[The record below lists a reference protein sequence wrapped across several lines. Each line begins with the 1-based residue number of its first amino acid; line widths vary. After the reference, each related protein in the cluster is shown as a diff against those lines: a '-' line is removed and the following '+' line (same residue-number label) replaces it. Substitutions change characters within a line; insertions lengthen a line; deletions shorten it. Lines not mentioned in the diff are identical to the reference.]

1 MRWKHSKEYRQ
12 VGITAFLV
20 VAASMLLYFLLFRT
34 SSLGA
39 VISKIL
45 TVLNPVIYGFF
56 IAYIL
61 NPQETVIENAA
72 YKLLHRFGV
81 KPGFKWKKSV
91 RLTCVVL
98 SLLILILIIYG
109 LISTIMPELVRS
121 VRNIIYNFQN
131 YANNI
136 NHFIDTYLHINQ
148 ELDEQTTAMIS
159 EYAIKIQEW
168 LLSNLNPRIDSI
180 ADNLRSGVM
189 SFVAFL
195 KNFFLGMIISM
206 YILVSKEVLLAR
218 FRRIIYSV
226 FPVKTGN
233 RILFNIRFMDE
244 KFGGFFVG
252 KLIDSVIIGIICYF
266 CCGLLNMPYL
276 VLISVF
282 IGVTN
287 LIPFFG
293 PFIGAIPTTLLIFVV
308 SPVKALIFV
317 IFIVVLQQFD
327 GNFLGP
333 RILGSSV
340 GVSSFMVILAI
351 LIGGGVLGVPGMLV
365 GVPLAAVISAF
376 IQGHVLHRMRERK
389 LPGDLNSYHN
399 LQEINPITGEVIPLN
414 FTKEDMSLYDWIRY
428 RDDIVRSFDEPL
440 REYSWERTM
449 ADIDREDAVID
460 GTYFIMKKKMEE
472 QKLAAQKMA
481 EQEPAA
487 QKMAEQEP
495 AAQKLP
501 EQEAG
506 DEAQAGPMDSERKTW
521 KQNTPVQKDAELQTD
536 EYLFAEPIPD
546 ERYTADQ
553 LIKEQT
559 PAERQV
565 DKPASEKQSDDIYV
579 TRTEEER
586 EWIDPKVLS

>member
-12 VGITAFLV
+12 IGITAFLV

-34 SSLGA
+34 SSLG
-39 VISKIL
+39 VGISKIL
-45 TVLNPVIYGFF
+45 TVLNPVIYGFI

-61 NPQETVIENAA
+61 NPQETIIENAA

-81 KPGFKWKKSV
+81 KSDFKWKKSV

-98 SLLILILIIYG
+98 SLLIFILIIYG

-195 KNFFLGMIISM
+195 KNFFLGMIISI

-218 FRRIIYSV
+218 FRRIIYSI

-244 KFGGFFVG
+244 KFGGFIIG
-252 KLIDSVIIGIICYF
+252 KLIDSVIIGFICYF
-266 CCGLLNMPYL
+266 CCGLLNMPYQ

-351 LIGGGVLGVPGMLV
+351 LVGGGFLGVPGMLV

-376 IQGHVLHRMRERK
+376 IQGHVLHRMRDRK
-389 LPGDLNSYHN
+389 LPGDINSYHN
-399 LQEINPITGEVIPLN
+399 LQEINPITGEVIPIN
-414 FTKEDMSLYDWIRY
+414 YTKEDMSLYDWIRY
-428 RDDIVRSFDEPL
+428 RDEIVRSFDEPL

-460 GTYFIMKKKMEE
+460 GTYFIKKKTDEQNPAGRKPAEQKPEE
-472 QKLAAQKMA
+472 QTAAAQVSTGNISAETMINEHTGSEEGTAKMHAVEQPSSEPMPGNRPAGEQISEETVPA
-481 EQEPAA
+481 EQQDAGTP
-487 QKMAEQEP
+487 
-495 AAQKLP
+495 P
-501 EQEAG
+501 EKHS
-506 DEAQAGPMDSERKTW
+506 DE
-521 KQNTPVQKDAELQTD
+521 
-536 EYLFAEPIPD
+536 F
-546 ERYTADQ
+546 
-553 LIKEQT
+553 
-559 PAERQV
+559 
-565 DKPASEKQSDDIYV
+565 YV
-579 TRTEEER
+579 TRTEEEK
-586 EWIDPKVLS
+586 EWIDPKVVS